1 MIFHHSFKVCHQL
14 LARTLTNTLVVGNR
28 INFKVVLGRVGQTAG
43 EGINGRDKLDKRDK
57 LEEKGFKAFYG
68 VL

>member
-1 MIFHHSFKVCHQL
+1 M
-14 LARTLTNTLVVGNR
+14 VVGNR
-28 INFKVVLGRVGQTAG
+28 MNFKVVLGRVGQTAG

-68 VL
+68 IL

>member
-1 MIFHHSFKVCHQL
+1 M
-14 LARTLTNTLVVGNR
+14 ARTLTNTLVVGNR

-68 VL
+68 IL